1 MLRWRRSY
9 PAVPSVAGAIR
20 SDVAAI
26 ARECGLGEDQVA
38 DVKLAVSEA
47 AANAVIHAYRN
58 ERSQIEGT
66 VTAEAYVLD
75 DELRIVI
82 ADDGAGMAPRTDSP
96 GLGLG
101 LPLIATL
108 ALRVDVVSEGA
119 GTELHIV
126 FPRPASAA
134 A

>member
-1 MLRWRRSY
+1 MLRLRRSY
-9 PAVPSVAGAIR
+9 PAVPAAARAIR
-20 SDVAAI
+20 GEMAAVARA
-26 ARECGLGEDQVA
+26 CGLDEDQVA

-47 AANAVIHAYRN
+47 VTNAVIHAYRN
-58 ERSQIEGT
+58 SPQHAQRT

-82 ADDGAGMAPRTDSP
+82 ADDGAGMAPRADSP

-101 LPLIATL
+101 LPLIASVAVRL
-108 ALRVDVVSEGA
+108 DVVSEGG
-119 GTELHIV
+119 GTELHIA
-126 FPRPASAA
+126 FPCPAA

>member
-9 PAVPSVAGAIR
+9 PAVPRAARAIR
-20 SDVAAI
+20 CEVAAV
-26 ARECGLGEDQVA
+26 ARECGLDEDRVA

-47 AANAVIHAYRN
+47 VTNAVIHAYRDSPQPAP
-58 ERSQIEGT
+58 RT

-75 DELRIVI
+75 EELRIVI

-101 LPLIATL
+101 LPLIASL
-108 ALRVDVVSEGA
+108 AVRLDVVSEGA
-119 GTELHIV
+119 GTELHIA
-126 FPRPASAA
+126 FPLPAA